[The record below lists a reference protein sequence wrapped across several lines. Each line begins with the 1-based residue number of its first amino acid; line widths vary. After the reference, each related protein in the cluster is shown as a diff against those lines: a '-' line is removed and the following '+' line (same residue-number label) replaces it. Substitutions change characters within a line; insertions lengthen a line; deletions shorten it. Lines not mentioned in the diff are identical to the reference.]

1 MVAETRLFG
10 TVDIAEDKILEFPMG
25 LIGFENLKKF
35 AIIYDSDRE
44 VRSKISW
51 LQSMEE
57 PALALP
63 IIHPSELIDDY
74 GPIVEDELMK
84 NIGDPADA
92 DILMFVTLSI
102 PRTNEDDSESEGT
115 DHHQHRGQKSHPGD
129 RGERRLQGEIQC
141 LRGNPENE
149 RKGR

>member
-44 VRSKISW
+44 ERSKISW

-84 NIGDPADA
+84 NIGDPAYSDVCHIV
-92 DILMFVTLSI
+92 DSFGL
-102 PRTNEDDSESEGT
+102 NEDDSESEGS
-115 DHHQHRGQKSHPGD
+115 DHHHHRGQKSHPGD